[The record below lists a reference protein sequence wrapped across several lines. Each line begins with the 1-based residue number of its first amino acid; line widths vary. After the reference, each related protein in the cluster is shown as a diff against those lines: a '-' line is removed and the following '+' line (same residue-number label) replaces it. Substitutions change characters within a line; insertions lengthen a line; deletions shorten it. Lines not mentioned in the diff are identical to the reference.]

1 MMMLPFLT
9 GCSGRRMAADAQ
21 PFQKMT
27 GQKSMMPT
35 PQDSVMSLLH
45 QSRLGDGKAY
55 MRLADCY
62 RDGFGV
68 RKDFIGMMAMA
79 VAAEKHDG
87 TLSAREYIRH
97 LPDGHEYKTL
107 ALLMDKYTSYIK
119 ENTDSVIQALRG
131 DDSPEARTLLGF
143 VMIDQ
148 GDTATARN
156 LLERAANQDYPL
168 AKLLLADT
176 DWKGRL
182 RANATK
188 LVIMADRVPLAY
200 YILGNLYY
208 EPDGSGK
215 TDRQLA
221 AEYYMKAEGHA
232 VLGRRGA
239 ERVLDYY
246 RSGGDIQLTDDDVRR
261 LELIVRSGCSE
272 TE

>member
-1 MMMLPFLT
+1 MLSLLAS
-9 GCSGRRMAADAQ
+9 CSGQRMAENMRSV
-21 PFQKMT
+21 QKMT
-27 GQKSMMPT
+27 GQRGVMPT